1 MRVAKASYANVLAY
15 NRALWVDIKLNRG
28 TGQVTNTHSHTH
40 SHTLCEARYCLKAH
54 KSNINNT
61 NK

>member
-40 SHTLCEARYCLKAH
+40 SHTHTLTHTLSVKHA
-54 KSNINNT
+54 IV
-61 NK
+61 